1 LVKYGSWLF
10 PGKMRFSGEVKT
22 IATSQDTVI
31 IAEQD
36 AKLFCNLEA
45 LIAQAGFKVFRYQNV
60 ETLLQ
65 PKCCNGNACVL
76 ILGDTFS
83 LDFLGFLKES
93 RWDMPVIVLHSA
105 SSISNAVLAIQSGA
119 EDYISH
125 PPDPETL
132 LNSIQRA
139 MSKARAQV
147 HNNHA
152 NRKLLERARTLT
164 RRECEIIQ
172 LVLAG
177 MLNKQIAEHLGLA
190 LITVKVHRG
199 RAMRKLGARTAG
211 ELASIVRELGLSAL
225 GLPDVTTD
233 PTSNQANPPPPQ

>member
-1 LVKYGSWLF
+1 
-10 PGKMRFSGEVKT
+10 MRFSGEVKT
-22 IATSQDTVI
+22 MATSQDTVI

-36 AKLFCNLEA
+36 AKLFSSLEI

-60 ETLLQ
+60 DTLLQ
-65 PKCCNGNACVL
+65 SKCCNGNACVL

-83 LDFLGFLKES
+83 LDYLGFLKES
-93 RWDMPVIVLHSA
+93 RWEMPVIVLHSA

-119 EDYISH
+119 EDYLPH
-125 PPDPETL
+125 PSDPATL

-139 MSKARAQV
+139 MSKARARVQ
-147 HNNHA
+147 NNRA
-152 NRKLLERARTLT
+152 NRELLNRARRLT

-177 MLNKQIAEHLGLA
+177 MLNKQIADELGLA
-190 LITVKVHRG
+190 LVTVKYHRG
-199 RAMRKLGARTAG
+199 SAMRKLGARTAG

-225 GLPDVTTD
+225 GFPGAATD
-233 PTSNQANPPPPQ
+233 STSNQTHPTPPPQ

>member
-1 LVKYGSWLF
+1 
-10 PGKMRFSGEVKT
+10 MRFSGEVKT
-22 IATSQDTVI
+22 MATSQDTVI

-36 AKLFCNLEA
+36 AKLFSSLEI
-45 LIAQAGFKVFRYQNV
+45 LIAQAGFKVFRYQNL

-65 PKCCNGNACVL
+65 SKCCNGNACVL

-83 LDFLGFLKES
+83 LDFLGFLKKS
-93 RWDMPVIVLHSA
+93 RWEMPVIVLHSA
-105 SSISNAVLAIQSGA
+105 SSISNAVQAIHSGA

-125 PPDPETL
+125 PPDPATL

-139 MSKARAQV
+139 MNKARARV
-147 HNNHA
+147 HNNRA
-152 NRKLLERARTLT
+152 NRELLERARTLS

-177 MLNKQIAEHLGLA
+177 RLNKQIADELGLA

-225 GLPDVTTD
+225 GLPGGLPD
-233 PTSNQANPPPPQ
+233 PTSNIASPPPPPQ